1 MYTYNHFWQGI
12 VLNPSFR
19 WLPSLALNFR
29 LGFIANKSINTM
41 KYIKIVF
48 FCLSE
53 KKEKGK
59 SFSPAGDLHEITSKT
74 LLLKV
79 GNEEPDPTNQLNQ
92 TGF

>member
-1 MYTYNHFWQGI
+1 
-12 VLNPSFR
+12 
-19 WLPSLALNFR
+19 
-29 LGFIANKSINTM
+29 M

>member
-1 MYTYNHFWQGI
+1 
-12 VLNPSFR
+12 
-19 WLPSLALNFR
+19 
-29 LGFIANKSINTM
+29 M

-74 LLLKV
+74 LLLKDQYV
-79 GNEEPDPTNQLNQ
+79 ALPESLWEMKSQAPPTN
-92 TGF
+92 